1 MDLARERLIPSG
13 MPAVW
18 HSVAKVTS
26 LVPLQRSDQLV
37 TLWAETLAV
46 AWAAA
51 YADSDL
57 EAGRGRSGTKR
68 TRDVCSWPRADMPTG
83 PTDVRFRL

>member
-1 MDLARERLIPSG
+1 
-13 MPAVW
+13 
-18 HSVAKVTS
+18 VTS

-37 TLWAETLAV
+37 TLWAGTLAV

-57 EAGRGRSGTKR
+57 EAGRGRSGTNG
-68 TRDVCSWPRADMPTG
+68 RATSVLG
-83 PTDVRFRL
+83 P

>member
-1 MDLARERLIPSG
+1 M
-13 MPAVW
+13 
-18 HSVAKVTS
+18 TS

-57 EAGRGRSGTKR
+57 EAGWGRSGTKR
-68 TRDVCSWPRADMPTG
+68 TRDVCSWTPSGHANWARRRPLSAVERTG
-83 PTDVRFRL
+83 AGQVRTFGVDPLPETA